1 MNTADALDH
10 VGVAGRDLAALAAQ
24 YERLGFTLTP
34 VARHRGPHFYGGPV
48 ERMGSGNRCAMLGEG
63 YLELIS
69 VLEPGLFSSGMEELM
84 DRYEGLHIIA
94 LTIEDEAAN
103 LARLQAAGFAIPGVA
118 VLERPVDDADPSG
131 LQARFARLPLPDAPE
146 GRLQLIRHFTREAIW
161 QPRFMAHEN
170 HAAALASVVL
180 AVAEPAGSAARFSR
194 LAGRPVVP
202 DPLGGFC
209 LEMPRG
215 RVRLLPTEGIEK
227 LFAGAVP
234 PVLPWIAGFSVRTD
248 DANAAVSGLL
258 EGRGIEH
265 GTVPGGL
272 LVSPSAAG
280 GGFLLFE
287 PG

>member
-10 VGVAGRDLAALAAQ
+10 VGVAGRDLMALAAQ
-24 YERLGFTLTP
+24 YERLGFSLTP
-34 VARHRGPHFYGGPV
+34 IARHRGPHFPDGPV

-69 VLEPGLFSSGMEELM
+69 VLEPRLFSSGMDTLM

-94 LTIEDEAAN
+94 LTIEDEAEN
-103 LARLQAAGFAIPGVA
+103 LARLRAAGFAIPGVA
-118 VLERPVDDADPSG
+118 ILERPVDDTDPTG

-146 GRLQLIRHFTREAIW
+146 GKLQLIRHFTREAIW

-170 HAAALASVVL
+170 HAAALTSVVL
-180 AVAEPAGSAARFSR
+180 AVAEPAETAARFSR

-215 RVRLLPTEGIEK
+215 SVRILPRIEK
-227 LFAGAVP
+227 LFPGAVP
-234 PVLPWIAGFSVRTD
+234 PVLPWIGGFSVRTD
-248 DANAAVSGLL
+248 DANLAVGALL
-258 EGRGIEH
+258 QSRGIAH
-265 GTVPGGL
+265 QTVPGGL
-272 LVSPSAAG
+272 LVSPTDAG
-280 GGFLLFE
+280 GAFLLFE

>member
-24 YERLGFTLTP
+24 YERLGFSLTP
-34 VARHRGPHFYGGPV
+34 IARHRGPHCPGGPV

-69 VLEPGLFSSGMEELM
+69 VLEPGLFSSGMDTLM

-94 LTIEDEAAN
+94 LTIEDEAEN

-118 VLERPVDDADPSG
+118 ILERPVDDADPTG

-146 GRLQLIRHFTREAIW
+146 GKLQLIRHFTREAIW
-161 QPRFMAHEN
+161 QPRFMAHAN
-170 HAAALASVVL
+170 HASALTSVVL
-180 AVAEPAGSAARFSR
+180 AVAEPAETAARFSR

-202 DPLGGFC
+202 DPLGGFR

-215 RVRLLPTEGIEK
+215 SVRILPRIEQ
-227 LFAGAVP
+227 LFPGAVP
-234 PVLPWIAGFSVRTD
+234 PVLPWIGGFSVRTD
-248 DANAAVSGLL
+248 DANAAVGTLL
-258 EGRGIEH
+258 EDRGIAYQ
-265 GTVPGGL
+265 TVPGGL
-272 LVSPSAAG
+272 LVGPTDAG
-280 GGFLLFE
+280 GAFLLFE
-287 PG
+287 AG